1 MNPIEDLWSYSEI
14 QIRKRQIKSKSQLK
28 AALLEEWDNISP
40 QITEKLVKSM
50 TNAMH
55 SVIDTKGYLTKY

>member
-28 AALLEEWDNISP
+28 AALLEEWEKIS
-40 QITEKLVKSM
+40 QTTEKFVKSM
-50 TNAMH
+50 TNRIQ
-55 SVIDTKGYLTKY
+55 SVIDAKG